1 MRNATMPDVFCGSA
15 ARDTHL
21 TETDAESCTEIESPV
36 GPLLLSADGAG
47 LRRIV
52 FLNGRRAARSAAHRG
67 VPQPASPPEDHS
79 IAPEGQRILTETI
92 RQLRAYFSGAL
103 ESFSLPLAPEGTP
116 FQLEVW
122 RRLCDIPFGETMSY
136 GELARLIHRPGASRA
151 VGLAN
156 GSNPIPLVIPCH
168 RVIGSNGR
176 LTGYG
181 GGLPIK
187 EKLLAL
193 ERRQLRLL

>member
-1 MRNATMPDVFCGSA
+1 MRQCTVRSA
-15 ARDTHL
+15 VRDTYPAG
-21 TETDAESCTEIESPV
+21 TDTAPCVEIESPV
-36 GPLLLSADGAG
+36 GPLLLTADGAG

-52 FLNGRRAARSAAHRG
+52 FLSGIRAARPAAHPER
-67 VPQPASPPEDHS
+67 PDLPSP
-79 IAPEGQRILTETI
+79 PEGQRISPEGSKILSETI

-103 ESFSLPLAPEGTP
+103 EIFSLPLAPEGTP

-122 RRLCDIPFGETMSY
+122 HRLCDIPFGETMSY
-136 GELARLIHRPGASRA
+136 GELARLIQRPRASRA

-168 RVIGSNGR
+168 RVIGSNGK